1 VVKRTERKSE
11 GEDQQKVVE
20 IMKRKTVISFGILFF
35 LTVFVSPGKAVV
47 DRIAAIVNQE
57 IITLS
62 EVEKMVGLL
71 KQEIE
76 GGDRLERRSR
86 ANELSR
92 MALDRLIEERLID
105 QEAKR
110 SGIKATS
117 KEIEGAIEEIKR
129 RNSATQEDLE
139 RALARDGM
147 TFEVFKKEI
156 EKKIIRTKLVQW
168 SVKVEPN
175 VGEKELREFY
185 LKNSDR
191 YRTEESYRPGHIL
204 FRVPNEAAPEEVRE
218 IKAKCQKVLEK
229 IKAGEDFGELAILY
243 SEDVS
248 SKDRGDLGV
257 FKKGELLPTFEKEAL
272 RLKVGEVSGIVR
284 TDFGFHIIKL
294 LDRKGSD
301 PLPYEEVKEKVRQNY
316 LEREFEK
323 GLKQFLAKLREK
335 SVIEIK
341 L

>member
-1 VVKRTERKSE
+1 MVEILRRKSLI
-11 GEDQQKVVE
+11 GFG
-20 IMKRKTVISFGILFF
+20 VIGF
-35 LTVFVSPGKAVV
+35 LMFLVSSSGAVV
-47 DRIAAIVNQE
+47 DRIVAVVNQE

-62 EVEKMVGLL
+62 EVERMVSHL
-71 KQEIE
+71 KKEIE
-76 GGDRLERRSR
+76 GGDRLERRRR

-92 MALDRLIEERLID
+92 LALERLVEEKLID

-110 SGIKATS
+110 SGIKATP
-117 KEIEGAIEEIKR
+117 KEVDHAIEEIKR

-139 RALARDGM
+139 RALARDGW
-147 TFEVFKKEI
+147 TLETFKKEI

-168 SVKVEPN
+168 AVKVEPN
-175 VGEKELREFY
+175 VGENELREFY
-185 LKNSDR
+185 LKNIEQ
-191 YRTEESYRPGHIL
+191 YRTEESYRPAHIL
-204 FRVPNEAAPEEVRE
+204 FKIPKEATPEEIGQIR
-218 IKAKCQKVLEK
+218 AKCQKVLSM

-257 FKKGELLPTFEKEAL
+257 FKRGELLPALEREAL

-294 LDRKGSD
+294 LDRKGVD
-301 PLPYEEVKEKVRQNY
+301 PLPFEEVKEKVRQDY
-316 LEREFEK
+316 LEKEFEK
-323 GLKQFLAKLREK
+323 GLKQFLSKLRER
-335 SVIEIK
+335 STIEIK